1 MKWVK
6 TFSICLHVGI
16 VLFLIWCA
24 VLNYQTDM
32 KKRELNQRYEKLIE
46 QDENDHKKNIERLQA
61 QFIEREEWHAERKIW
76 HQEYMKEVKE
86 AIKRLSN

>member
-6 TFSICLHVGI
+6 VFNICFHVGM
-16 VLFLIWCA
+16 VLSLVWCM
-24 VLNYQTDM
+24 VSNHQSDV
-32 KKRELNQRYEKLIE
+32 KRKELNQRYEKMIE

-61 QFIEREEWHAERKIW
+61 QFIEREEWHAERKTW
-76 HQEYMKEVKE
+76 HQEYMKEVKK